1 MAGRIEVAQGY
12 IAIIPSLRGARQ
24 KIAAELKPAAT
35 SAGKDAGKAIEDAL
49 NEGGAKGAK
58 QAGEKVRQ
66 EVPKAAE
73 AAGKEAGERL
83 SKGMAEPARK
93 SADEIASS
101 VQKGLTD
108 RFKGIGDSIKG
119 MASKVGSTY
128 SEAFSDMGK
137 TASGWGITKMFSS
150 YGDALKD
157 VAGQTSGYVAKISG
171 TFRGVAGFVGQSFSG
186 IAGKVGPTLSAV
198 GTVATSAFGVVK
210 GAASAAVDFVG
221 KAFKGVSSVVG
232 PAMSKVGDVLGG
244 TLSAV
249 AKGVAAGT
257 AAATGVGALIGR
269 SALEAFG
276 DFQQLSG
283 GIKLALGDEVWS
295 TVEQRSQEAFR
306 KVQMSQND
314 YLEQVN
320 FLATGLRESMGGNE
334 QAAADLADRIIT
346 AQADVVSAMGVSQEA
361 AQNAFNGIMKGNF
374 QMLDNLSLGIT
385 PTKEGFQ
392 EVIDKM
398 NEWNATQS
406 DRTATDYQIDNLA
419 DCQSA
424 LADYIEYLGLSG
436 YAANEGA
443 NTLQGSVSK
452 MRSAWTN
459 WMAELAKTDDA
470 GKYVGDMSRVTEDLS
485 ESLQDVVRNYAPV
498 VANMA
503 GAIAKEL
510 PSLVSTVA
518 PQLGDALVQI
528 VDEATGGMAS
538 KALDFVSPITDS
550 LAQAFDGIGTWVSEH
565 GEGLSG
571 LWDSITGAGGEGV
584 GAVAAVVDT
593 VSSALGDLAEG
604 ALPIVTAGF
613 DALGGVASAA
623 TGFLTHV
630 GDALSPLTSALAPVA
645 EAIGGA
651 LCDALSSLGDALGGI
666 DWDGWAQ
673 SVSDT
678 LQGVVDFVSGALD
691 SVKGFFSD
699 VASFLSDPIGYM
711 QGAFDSMLEGARN
724 TEHSVASSFDG
735 VAQGVSSGVDVAVGK
750 MGEFNMTPLGD
761 KSASATVT
769 GNAVD
774 GIGKSNLASTKS
786 ATDQLYSKTIDV
798 TANGNAGDGTA
809 AGNIWNLRDQISKL
823 SGKTI
828 DVVTNNITRNTVVA
842 TTSAAGHVFERHA
855 DGVIVTRP
863 TMTTFGLVGEAG
875 AEAMVSRGR
884 YTGVFPLTNKRYT
897 GPFSNEISDQVVAK
911 LGGARGATEVNLY
924 LQYNAGA
931 DANQMA
937 ADIAAQL
944 DLILSARG

>member
-12 IAIIPSLRGARQ
+12 IAIIPSLKGARQ

-73 AAGKEAGERL
+73 TAGKEAGERL
-83 SKGMAEPARK
+83 SKGMADPARK

-108 RFKGIGDSIKG
+108 RFKGIRDSIKG

-157 VAGQTSGYVAKISG
+157 VAGQTSGYAAKISG

-186 IAGKVGPTLSAV
+186 IAGKVGPALSAV

-221 KAFKGVSSVVG
+221 KAFKGISSVVG
-232 PAMSKVGDVLGG
+232 PAFSKVGELVGKSLSTAAKGA
-244 TLSAV
+244 TAASAAVASAV
-249 AKGVAAGT
+249 
-257 AAATGVGALIGR
+257 GAIGKA
-269 SALEAFG
+269 SVDAFSEYE
-276 DFQQLSG
+276 QLSG
-283 GIKLALGDEVWS
+283 GARKIFDEVDYS
-295 TVEQRSQEAFR
+295 TILS
-306 KVQMSQND
+306 D
-314 YLEQVN
+314 
-320 FLATGLRESMGGNE
+320 
-334 QAAADLADRIIT
+334 
-346 AQADVVSAMGVSQEA
+346 
-361 AQNAFNGIMKGNF
+361 AQNAYM
-374 QMLDNLSLGIT
+374 NLN
-385 PTKEGFQ
+385 
-392 EVIDKM
+392 M
-398 NEWNATQS
+398 
-406 DRTATDYQIDNLA
+406 
-419 DCQSA
+419 SA
-424 LADYIEYLGLSG
+424 NEYLSSINQVGATFAQTMGDQAGYETAKKGMQAISDYATGTGRSISELNDKYSLITRSTSSYQSIADQFSGILPATSKDFLEQAQAAGL
-436 YAANEGA
+436 
-443 NTLQGSVSK
+443 
-452 MRSAWTN
+452 
-459 WMAELAKTDDA
+459 
-470 GKYVGDMSRVTEDLS
+470 LS
-485 ESLQDVVRNYAPV
+485 ESYQELTEVPVAEYQQAVTGMLEKGVQDMGLAGNTAAEAATSIEGSMLAMKSSWQNWLTSLASDDLDVGEMTGNLVQSLENYIGNVVPV
-498 VANMA
+498 AASAV
-503 GAIAKEL
+503 GSVVKEL
-510 PSLVSTVA
+510 PNLVSTVA

-528 VDEATGGMAS
+528 VDEATGGMAT

-550 LAQAFDGIGTWVSEH
+550 LAQAFEGISTWVSEH
-565 GEGLSG
+565 SEGLSG
-571 LWDSITGAGGEGV
+571 LWESMSGAGGEGV
-584 GAVAAVVDT
+584 GAIASVIDT
-593 VSSALGDLAEG
+593 VSSALGGLADG

-623 TGFLTHV
+623 SGFLTHV
-630 GDALSPLTSALAPVA
+630 GDALSPLTSALVPVA
-645 EAIGGA
+645 EAISGK
-651 LCDALSSLGDALGGI
+651 LCGALSSLGDALGGI

-761 KSASATVT
+761 KTASATVT

-774 GIGKSNLASTKS
+774 GIGKSNLTSTKS

-823 SGKTI
+823 SGKII

-911 LGGARGATEVNLY
+911 LGGAGGATEVNVY
-924 LQYNAGA
+924 LQYDAGA

>member
-12 IAIIPSLRGARQ
+12 IAIIPSLKGVQQ
-24 KIAAELKPAAT
+24 KIAAELKPAAV
-35 SAGKDAGKAIEDAL
+35 SAGKDAGKAIEDSL
-49 NEGGAKGAK
+49 NEGAAKGAK
-58 QAGEKVRQ
+58 HAGEKVRQ

-73 AAGKEAGERL
+73 AAGKEAGESL

-93 SADEIASS
+93 TADEIANS

-128 SEAFSDMGK
+128 SEAFADMGK
-137 TASGWGITKMFSS
+137 TASSWGITKMFSS
-150 YGDALKD
+150 YGDALKG
-157 VAGQTSGYVAKISG
+157 VAGQASGYAAKIGG
-171 TFRGVAGFVGQSFSG
+171 TFRGVAGFVGQAFSG
-186 IAGKVGPTLSAV
+186 IAGKVGPALSAV
-198 GTVATSAFGVVK
+198 GTVATTAFGVVK
-210 GAASAAVDFVG
+210 SAASTAVDFVG
-221 KAFKGVSSVVG
+221 KAFKGISSVVG
-232 PAMSKVGDVLGG
+232 PALSKVGDVVGKS
-244 TLSAV
+244 LSAV
-249 AKGVAAGT
+249 AKGVAAST
-257 AAATGVGALIGR
+257 AAVTGVAGLIGH

-283 GIKLALGDEVWS
+283 GIKLALGDDVWA

-374 QMLDNLSLGIT
+374 QMLDNLGLGIK

-398 NEWNATQS
+398 NEWNATAE
-406 DRTATDYQIDNLA
+406 DRTATNYTIDNLA

-424 LADYIEYLGLSG
+424 LADYIKYLGLSG

-443 NTLQGSVSK
+443 ETLQGSVSK
-452 MRSAWTN
+452 MKSAWTN
-459 WMAELAKTDDA
+459 WVGELAKTDDA
-470 GKYVGDMSRVTEDLS
+470 GKYVGDMARVTGDLS

-503 GAIAKEL
+503 GAIVKEL
-510 PSLVSTVA
+510 PNLVSTVA

-528 VDEATGGMAS
+528 MDEATGGMAT
-538 KALDFVSPITDS
+538 KALDFVSPVTDS
-550 LAQAFDGIGTWVSEH
+550 LMQAFEGIGTWVSEH
-565 GEGLSG
+565 GEGLSS
-571 LWDSITGAGGEGV
+571 LWDSMSGAGGEGIGLLSTV
-584 GAVAAVVDT
+584 IDT
-593 VSSALGDLAEG
+593 VSSALGGLADG
-604 ALPIVTAGF
+604 ALPLVTAGF

-623 TGFLTHV
+623 SGFLTHV

-645 EAIGGA
+645 EAISGKLCGA
-651 LCDALSSLGDALGGI
+651 LSDLGDKLGGI

-673 SVSDT
+673 SVSNT
-678 LQGVVDFVSGALD
+678 LQGVVDFVSGAFD
-691 SVKGFFSD
+691 SVRGFFDD
-699 VASFLSDPIGYM
+699 VASFMADPLGYM
-711 QGAFDSMLEGARN
+711 QDAFDSMLEDARN
-724 TEHSVASSFDG
+724 TEHTVASSFDG
-735 VAQGVSSGVDVAVGK
+735 VAQGVSSGVNTSVDK
-750 MGEFNMTPLGD
+750 MNEFNRTPLND
-761 KSASATVT
+761 KKASATVT

-774 GIGKSNLASTKS
+774 GIGKYNLAATRS
-786 ATDQLYSKTIDV
+786 ATDSLYSKSVDV
-798 TANGNAGDGTA
+798 SAYGNATNGSA
-809 AGNIWNLRDQISKL
+809 ADHIWNLRDQISKL
-823 SGKTI
+823 SGKTV
-828 DVVTNNITRNTVVA
+828 DVVTNNITRNTVVG

-855 DGVIVTRP
+855 DGVIVTKP
-863 TMTTFGLVGEAG
+863 TMTSFGLVGEAG

-897 GPFSNEISDQVVAK
+897 GPFSNEISDQVVSK
-911 LGGARGATEVNLY
+911 LGGVGGTTEVNVY
-924 LQYNAGA
+924 LQYDAGA

-937 ADIAAQL
+937 SDIASQL